1 MPRKRVLDEMKQR
14 EVCALVAAGCGFEAA
29 AHYVGCNSRTIRRE
43 ALRDADFYERLRQAE
58 LRAGL
63 GPLDALRK
71 ASQTHWR
78 AAAWFLERT
87 QPNRFG
93 RRNLGKFTERQ
104 FSAMVG
110 HTWAIVIE
118 EVKDPEVLARIQ
130 DRLSDME
137 YEELK
142 DTWAAHASR
151 PDVHRRIQ
159 QMIDERKRMF
169 PPPPASEPQPESHSA
184 LMNSN
189 QDTDLKQQDA
199 ELEP

>member
-1 MPRKRVLDEMKQR
+1 MPRKRVLDEGKQR
-14 EVCALVAAGCGFEAA
+14 EVCALVSAGCGMELAA
-29 AHYVGCNSRTIRRE
+29 QYVGCNARTIRRE

-58 LRAGL
+58 LRASL
-63 GPLDALRK
+63 SPLDALRK

-93 RRNLGKFTERQ
+93 RRNLQKYTERDLAEMIRR
-104 FSAMVG
+104 FS
-110 HTWAIVIE
+110 AIVIE
-118 EVKDPEVLARIQ
+118 EVKDAAVLVRIN
-130 DRLSDME
+130 DRLSDLE